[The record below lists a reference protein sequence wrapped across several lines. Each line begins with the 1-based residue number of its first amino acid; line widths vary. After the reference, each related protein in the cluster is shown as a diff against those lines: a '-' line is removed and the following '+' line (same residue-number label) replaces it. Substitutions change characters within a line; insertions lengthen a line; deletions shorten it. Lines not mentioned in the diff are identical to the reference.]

1 MVRLGFVVFQL
12 HFQRLAEIPVYVN
25 TFIPILIFCV
35 ALVVSIVIV
44 WLRSDRIKKE
54 IQLQAMENLEH
65 ERQRIAHDLHDASG
79 ARFFA
84 IKERITELLNYGEIS
99 EIVNRASHIQKELQD
114 LQIEIA
120 QLTQAIYPKELE
132 AFGLV
137 KSIENLV
144 LMMAD
149 SKRKV
154 NFHSTVNEISLAE
167 KEVQVYRI
175 MQELIANIVQHNQ
188 VDDLSVSMELLN
200 QHLSISIH
208 YHVVS
213 VSSQA
218 SSSQFPLSNLPMDNL
233 KGRGTY
239 TLKQRLAL
247 IQGEIRKIE
256 MHPGVWE
263 EQLLLEVDR

>member
-1 MVRLGFVVFQL
+1 MVRLGSVVFQL

-25 TFIPILIFCV
+25 TFIPILFFCV
-35 ALVVSIVIV
+35 ALVVSIIIV
-44 WLRSDRIKKE
+44 WLRSDRMKKQ
-54 IQLQAMENLEH
+54 IQLQAMEDLEH

-99 EIVNRASHIQKELQD
+99 EIVSRASQIQKELQD

-120 QLTQAIYPKELE
+120 QLTQTIYPKELE
-132 AFGLV
+132 AFGLI
-137 KSIENLV
+137 KSIEHLV
-144 LMMAD
+144 MMMAD
-149 SKRKV
+149 AKRKV
-154 NFHSTVNEISLAE
+154 HFQATFGDVSLGE

-188 VDDLSVSMELLN
+188 VKELKVSMDLLN
-200 QHLSISIH
+200 QHLVISIH
-208 YHVVS
+208 YHICTD
-213 VSSQA
+213 SSQA
-218 SSSQFPLSNLPMDNL
+218 SFLPDPSSSIAMENL

-239 TLKQRLAL
+239 TIKQRLAL

-256 MHPGVWE
+256 LQPGIWE
-263 EQLLLEVDR
+263 EQLLLEVNR

>member
-1 MVRLGFVVFQL
+1 L

-54 IQLQAMENLEH
+54 IQLQAMEDLEH

-84 IKERITELLNYGEIS
+84 IKERITELLNHGEIS
-99 EIVNRASHIQKELQD
+99 EIVSRASQIQKELQD
-114 LQIEIA
+114 LQVEIA
-120 QLTQAIYPKELE
+120 QLTQTIYPKELE

-144 LMMAD
+144 MMMAD
-149 SKRKV
+149 PKRKV
-154 NFHSTVNEISLAE
+154 NFQSSVTEISLAE

-188 VDDLSVSMELLN
+188 VDVLSVSIQLLN
-200 QHLSISIH
+200 QHLTISIN
-208 YHVVS
+208 YHTVS
-213 VSSQA
+213 ASSQA
-218 SSSQFPLSNLPMDNL
+218 SQSQFSLSNLAMDNL

-256 MHPGVWE
+256 LQPGVWE
-263 EQLLLEVDR
+263 EQLLLEVNR